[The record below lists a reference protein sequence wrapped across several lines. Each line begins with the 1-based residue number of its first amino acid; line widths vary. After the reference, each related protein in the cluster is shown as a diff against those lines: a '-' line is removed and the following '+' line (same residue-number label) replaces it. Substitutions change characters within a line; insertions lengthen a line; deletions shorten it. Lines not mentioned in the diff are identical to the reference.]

1 MIDSSFRNVC
11 LLLMVSLILI
21 PVSHAA
27 SNLEVDLSQESDSS
41 SKQEIPDEWLAWD
54 KAEHLGV
61 SAFLSGV
68 AYSVFHDFYGN
79 DKESSIYFSASL
91 TLGLGLGKEFS
102 DRKRPGGRFS
112 YKDLV
117 ADIVGIGLGLLIA
130 AR

>member
-1 MIDSSFRNVC
+1 
-11 LLLMVSLILI
+11 MVSLILI